1 MHVRVSVR
9 SVNSTRSYSS
19 PIREQRAAETRERIV
34 AAAQELF
41 TDDSTEFTVERVA
54 AMAGVSV
61 QTVLRAF
68 GNRDG
73 VIMAAIG
80 TFRADHGGTEAQHI
94 AVEPFTSTADGVT
107 ALFDDY
113 ETIGDRV
120 IRMLAEERRVAG
132 FVEVA
137 ATGRAMHRRWVDDG
151 FRPALR
157 AHRARRRTEVTTAV
171 VAATDVYVWKLLRRD
186 LGLERAAAEKIV
198 VRLVDGALTGNRGN

>member
-1 MHVRVSVR
+1 M
-9 SVNSTRSYSS
+9 
-19 PIREQRAAETRERIV
+19 

-41 TDDSTEFTVERVA
+41 ADASVDFTVDRVA
-54 AMAGVSV
+54 EMAGVSV

-73 VIMAAIG
+73 LIMASIG
-80 TFRADHGGTEAQHI
+80 TFRADHDSPEAQHI
-94 AVEPFTSTADGVT
+94 AVQPFSSTAHGVT

-137 ATGRAMHRRWVDDG
+137 ATGRAMHRRWVEDG
-151 FRPALR
+151 FGPALR
-157 AHRARRRTEVTTAV
+157 AHRARRRAEVTTAV

-198 VRLVDGALTGNRGN
+198 VRLVEGALTGNRGN